1 MVKDVNNQ
9 QIARKRASWRDYQ
22 NHLKRSSFPIN
33 GTRLMVV
40 AVLCAILFYALYTG
54 LCVSDAT
61 SASSAEPVA
70 LVKDIPDEVL
80 ISKNDVQLLL
90 QQMDINDL
98 IAPKVDLPF
107 KGQHFRIDTSI
118 DSDLQ
123 NKLLE
128 SMDRKNSRYIGVVV
142 MEADTGKVLAMA
154 GFDKVDPQGNPCLS
168 NRFPAASLFKIVTAA
183 AAVDQCN
190 YTGKTT
196 VRFNGYKHTLYKN
209 QLKDRNN
216 QYTNRISF
224 ANSFA
229 QSINPVFGKIGT
241 LHLGKKV
248 LEEYG
253 SGFGFNQP
261 IDFELPVPP
270 SQLHVKDAAYNWAEI
285 ASGFNND
292 TTVSPI
298 HAALMV
304 SAVLNQG
311 RMVSPSFIERI
322 ADGNGR
328 VIYRPHASYERR
340 AMTSKASAVL
350 TELME
355 TTVKAGTARS
365 TFRGQKRD
373 PVLSRLKI
381 GGKTG
386 SIFNRSHDVR
396 FDWFAGFAEE
406 KKGHARVIVAAVVG
420 HEEYIGT
427 RAGTYARKAMT
438 YYFKNQLARHDTKN
452 PPSGG

>member
-1 MVKDVNNQ
+1 MNKQYISN
-9 QIARKRASWRDYQ
+9 RHASWREYQ
-22 NHLKRSSFPIN
+22 KRLKQPSTSIK
-33 GTRLMVV
+33 GKRLFFV
-40 AVLCAILFYALYTG
+40 AVLFGVVLYAIYAG
-54 LCVSDAT
+54 LSVSDAT
-61 SASSAEPVA
+61 SASAVAPVQVVKEQSA
-70 LVKDIPDEVL
+70 EVL
-80 ISKNDVQLLL
+80 ISKKDVQLLTH
-90 QQMDINDL
+90 QMAVNDL

-107 KGQHFRIDTSI
+107 KGQHFRVETSI
-118 DSDLQ
+118 DSELQ
-123 NKLLE
+123 ERLLA
-128 SMDRKNSRYIGVVV
+128 SMDRKNSRYIGIVV
-142 MEADTGKVLAMA
+142 MEADTGRVLALA
-154 GFDKVDPQGNPCLS
+154 GFDKDNPKGNPCVD

-190 YTGKTT
+190 YSSGTT

-216 QYTNRISF
+216 QYTNKVSF

-241 LHLGKKV
+241 LYLGKEV

-253 SGFGFNQP
+253 TGFGFNQP
-261 IDFELPVPP
+261 MDFELPVPP
-270 SQLHVKDAAYNWAEI
+270 SQLIVKDSAYNWAEI

-292 TTVSPI
+292 TIISPL
-298 HAALMV
+298 HAAAMV

-311 RMVSPSFIERI
+311 RMVSPSLIERI
-322 ADGNGR
+322 TDGSDR
-328 VIYRPHASYERR
+328 IIYRAHASYERR

-355 TTVKAGTARS
+355 TTVRAGTARS
-365 TFRGQKRD
+365 AFRGRKRD
-373 PVLSRLKI
+373 PVLSRLRI

-406 KKGHARVIVAAVVG
+406 KKGDGQVIVAAVVG
-420 HEEYIGT
+420 HQEFIGI

-438 YYFKNQLARHDTKN
+438 HYFKNQLARHETK
-452 PPSGG
+452 SAATGG